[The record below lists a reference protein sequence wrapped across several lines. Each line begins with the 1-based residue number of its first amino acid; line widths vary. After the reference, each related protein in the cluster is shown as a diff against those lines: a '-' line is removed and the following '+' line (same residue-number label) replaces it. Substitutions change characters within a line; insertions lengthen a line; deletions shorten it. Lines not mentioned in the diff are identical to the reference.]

1 MMQEKKSEE
10 RLIVRIAGVDLDGK
24 KSIQR
29 ALTKIKGIGIR
40 MGKNIA
46 IAFEEATGI
55 RYDAKLGAIDE
66 EKAKKLEEIVLEPQ
80 KFGIPE
86 WNLNRRSD
94 FYTGESTHKV
104 MAELDLAL
112 REDLSR
118 LKEIKSYRG
127 LRHQWG
133 LPVRGQRT
141 KSTHRG
147 KGTVVGVMKKEIAK
161 AAAPKPA
168 QKQEAKKQEKKK

>member
-1 MMQEKKSEE
+1 MSEKKTEE
-10 RLIVRIAGVDLDGK
+10 RLIVRIAGIDLDGR
-24 KSIQR
+24 KSIER
-29 ALTKIKGIGIR
+29 ALTKIKGVGIR

-46 IAFEEATGI
+46 IAFEELTGI
-55 RYDAKLGAIDE
+55 PHNTKLGLLDE
-66 EKAKKLEEIVLEPQ
+66 EKSKKLEEIVLAPQ
-80 KFGIPE
+80 KFNIPE
-86 WNLNRRSD
+86 WNLNRRKD

-104 MAELDLAL
+104 MSELDLAL

-147 KGTVVGVMKKEIAK
+147 KGNVVGVMKKEVAK